1 MPHPSFC
8 PASRSSLPGSQS
20 DPLSF
25 LCLRGAQGPF
35 SPRAK
40 AKDLP
45 VPCEALQDVASVTC
59 PPHPPGCASLLQP
72 GGPIA
77 IPPRHVPPQDICTSS
92 AWNALSLDLP
102 LAHSSARSSS
112 LPACH
117 PLLGRRLQN
126 PTASPPPILPVRLPG
141 FIFSLRDR
149 PCTYHLMQC
158 LFSPPEC
165 KVPGDREG
173 FCLFRSLPDPHCLN
187 RSQAHGIRRECEG
200 RRTPGAPFWPL
211 QPLPWVRAGATQKA
225 QAAFSSGS
233 PAAAPGSL
241 SCLSLLP
248 LLFHIHFLS
257 LSQSFP
263 LFGA

>member
-1 MPHPSFC
+1 MWPPSPAHPTHL
-8 PASRSSLPGSQS
+8 AA
-20 DPLSF
+20 PLCS
-25 LCLRGAQGPF
+25 GP
-35 SPRAK
+35 
-40 AKDLP
+40 
-45 VPCEALQDVASVTC
+45 VA
-59 PPHPPGCASLLQP
+59 
-72 GGPIA
+72 PIA

-102 LAHSSARSSS
+102 LAHSSAPSSS

-141 FIFSLRDR
+141 FLFSLRDR

-200 RRTPGAPFWPL
+200 RRTPGAPFWVL
-211 QPLPWVRAGATQKA
+211 
-225 QAAFSSGS
+225 
-233 PAAAPGSL
+233 AAAASPLGPRWCHPEGTGRFQLRLALGRPPAPFHVSRSSL
-241 SCLSLLP
+241 SSFISIFFLSP
-248 LLFHIHFLS
+248 NPSHFLV
-257 LSQSFP
+257 LDGIA
-263 LFGA
+263 LN

>member
-1 MPHPSFC
+1 MWPPSPAHPTHL
-8 PASRSSLPGSQS
+8 AA
-20 DPLSF
+20 PLCS
-25 LCLRGAQGPF
+25 A
-35 SPRAK
+35 
-40 AKDLP
+40 
-45 VPCEALQDVASVTC
+45 
-59 PPHPPGCASLLQP
+59 

-102 LAHSSARSSS
+102 LAHSSAPSSS

-141 FIFSLRDR
+141 FIFSLRDRDR

-211 QPLPWVRAGATQKA
+211 QPLPWVCAGATQKA

-233 PAAAPGSL
+233 PSAAPGSL